1 MTILPSFLTT
11 LILKTTLIWGPFSS
25 FPGTTLVKVN
35 NNLQQPNQRTLSA
48 FLLPDLASTNVSII
62 FFNISW
68 HSSTHGLSFFLF
80 LFFFYFFLLFL
91 WASPVAYEGS
101 QARNPVGAVAAG
113 LHQSHSN
120 VGSKPRIQPTPQ
132 LTATLDP

>member
-80 LFFFYFFLLFL
+80 LFFFYFLLL
-91 WASPVAYEGS
+91 RAESVAYGS
-101 QARNPVGAVAAG
+101 LYNGKKSALFNKTTI
-113 LHQSHSN
+113 SN
-120 VGSKPRIQPTPQ
+120 TINLPFSWQKQKQI
-132 LTATLDP
+132 